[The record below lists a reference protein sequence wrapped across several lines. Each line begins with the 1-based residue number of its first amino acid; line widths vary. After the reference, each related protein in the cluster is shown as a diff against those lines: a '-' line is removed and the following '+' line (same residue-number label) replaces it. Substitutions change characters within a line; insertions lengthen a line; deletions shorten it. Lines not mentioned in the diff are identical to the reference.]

1 MIRNEISDVD
11 ILNMVVG
18 DLDKNINHL
27 MEKLGTKIK
36 IVDLSLIHI

>member
-1 MIRNEISDVD
+1 MIKNEISDVD

-27 MEKLGTKIK
+27 MEDWGPRSRL
-36 IVDLSLIHI
+36 